1 LEQCRFEETRCI
13 ISTMAPKKEKPAAAA
28 AKEEEKPAGV
38 QAPDKKEFDEKSSVI
53 TAEVER
59 LQKELKK
66 LSSEIGGRTTGK
78 EEFYAEKSKIL
89 EAVRIEG
96 DAIKQL
102 RDKKDAIWNQMQN
115 SKQAAKQSKGE
126 LSQLKRGLS
135 YSTTGEIDER
145 IAKIEF
151 ELWTESV
158 SLKEEKAK
166 LEEIKRLKKDKP
178 NVMKVHMKEAELTAQ
193 QEQVTSS
200 SGNLSAEL
208 DALKKEIETH
218 KAKKD
223 EWNAQLT
230 ALVEDR
236 KAQTGG
242 MSELFESREALNGQI
257 REQIKA
263 RDALR
268 DEFKQKEREYYE
280 YTRKQREERRQKAEA
295 EREQWQK
302 QRELDNR
309 RKKVEAL
316 NEQPHTQEITLLEQ
330 TIKFCKSFQPKEE
343 EATTEKKEIKHDNP
357 DTHMVLLKKD
367 EREEEFYY
375 APTKGKKKGKKGKKG
390 DDAGAKPIKHNAETF
405 KLFNSL
411 KLEAPITTAEIPAT
425 LEKLE
430 SEMEKFRHKIKL
442 WEEQRAEKQAKIMAG
457 VDDEDDEDASP
468 APAAKEED
476 EVDAAAADEGGNN
489 ED

>member
-1 LEQCRFEETRCI
+1 
-13 ISTMAPKKEKPAAAA
+13 MAPKKEKPAPAAAA
-28 AKEEEKPAGV
+28 AKEEEKAAGV
-38 QAPDKKEFDEKSSVI
+38 QQPDKKEFDEKTGVI
-53 TAEVER
+53 TAEIER

-135 YSTTGEIDER
+135 YSSTAEIDDR

-178 NVMKVHMKEAELTAQ
+178 NVNKVIMKEAELAAQ
-193 QEQVTSS
+193 NEQVGVN

-208 DALKKEIETH
+208 DALKKEIEAH

-230 ALVEDR
+230 TLMDER
-236 KAQTGG
+236 KQQTGG
-242 MSELFESREALNGQI
+242 MSELFESREGLNGQI

-268 DEFKQKEREYYE
+268 DEYKQKEREYYE
-280 YTRKQREERRQKAEA
+280 YTRQQREARRQKAEA

-343 EATTEKKEIKHDNP
+343 EAAAEKKEIKHDNP

-367 EREEEFYY
+367 ERDEEFYY

-390 DDAGAKPIKHNAETF
+390 GDEAGAKPIKHNAETF
-405 KLFNSL
+405 KLFASL

-430 SEMEKFRHKIKL
+430 SEMEKFRNKIKL

-457 VDDEDDEDASP
+457 VDDEEEEAA
-468 APAAKEED
+468 APAAKDED
-476 EVDAAAADEGGNN
+476 EAAADEGGNN

>member
-1 LEQCRFEETRCI
+1 
-13 ISTMAPKKEKPAAAA
+13 MAPKKEKPAAAP
-28 AKEEEKPAGV
+28 KEKKEEKPEEEKAAGL
-38 QAPDKKEFDEKSSVI
+38 QQPDKKEFDVKSGLI

-66 LSSEIGGRTTGK
+66 LSSQIGDRTTGK

-102 RDKKDAIWNQMQN
+102 RDKKDAIWKQMDS
-115 SKQAAKQSKGE
+115 SKQAAKTSKGE

-135 YSTTGEIDER
+135 YSTTGEIDDR

-178 NVMKVHMKEAELTAQ
+178 NVMKVHMKEAELNAQ

-208 DALKKEIETH
+208 EALKKEIEVH

-230 ALVEDR
+230 SLVEER

-242 MSELFESREALNGQI
+242 MSELFETREGLNGKI
-257 REQIKA
+257 REQIKL

-280 YTRKQREERRQKAEA
+280 FTRQQREARRQKAEA

-330 TIKFCKSFQPKEE
+330 TIKFCKTFQPKEE
-343 EATTEKKEIKHDNP
+343 ETQEAKKEIQHDNP
-357 DTHMVLLKKD
+357 DTHMVLIKKQD
-367 EREEEFYY
+367 REEEFYY
-375 APTKGKKKGKKGKKG
+375 APTKKKGGKKKGKKNETS
-390 DDAGAKPIKHNAETF
+390 GAKPIKHNAETF
-405 KLFNSL
+405 KLFASL

-430 SEMEKFRHKIKL
+430 SEMEKFNQKIKL

-457 VDDEDDEDASP
+457 VDEEVQEDD
-468 APAAKEED
+468 APAAKAED
-476 EVDAAAADEGGNN
+476 EAVADEAENN

>member
-1 LEQCRFEETRCI
+1 
-13 ISTMAPKKEKPAAAA
+13 MAPKKEKPAAAPKEKKVPKEED
-28 AKEEEKPAGV
+28 KEEEKAAGL
-38 QAPDKKEFDEKSSVI
+38 QQPDKKEFDEKAGVI

-66 LSSEIGGRTTGK
+66 LSTEIGGRTTGK

-102 RDKKDAIWNQMQN
+102 RDKKDAIWNQMQT
-115 SKQAAKQSKGE
+115 SKQAAKTSKGE

-135 YSTTGEIDER
+135 FNTTGEIDDR

-178 NVMKVHMKEAELTAQ
+178 NVMKVHMKEAELNAQ

-208 DALKKEIETH
+208 DALKKEIEVH

-223 EWNAQLT
+223 EWNTQLT
-230 ALVEDR
+230 SLVEER

-242 MSELFESREALNGQI
+242 MSELFETREGLNGKI
-257 REQIKA
+257 REQIKL

-280 YTRKQREERRQKAEA
+280 FSRQQREARRQKAEA
-295 EREQWQK
+295 ERESWQK

-343 EATTEKKEIKHDNP
+343 EIKAEEKEVVHDNP
-357 DTHMVLLKKD
+357 DTHVVLISKHN
-367 EREEEFYY
+367 REEEFYY
-375 APTKGKKKGKKGKKG
+375 APTKKAKKKKGKKG
-390 DDAGAKPIKHNAETF
+390 DESGAKPIKHNAETF
-405 KLFNSL
+405 KLFASL

-430 SEMEKFRHKIKL
+430 TEMEKFRNKIKL
-442 WEEQRAEKQAKIMAG
+442 WEEQRTEKQAKIMAG
-457 VDDEDDEDASP
+457 LDEEDHAEDP
-468 APAAKEED
+468 APAAPEATEAKEEKEED
-476 EVDAAAADEGGNN
+476 EAVADEDGNN

>member
-1 LEQCRFEETRCI
+1 
-13 ISTMAPKKEKPAAAA
+13 MAPKKEKPAAAA
-28 AKEEEKPAGV
+28 PKEKTEEKVEEEKAAGL
-38 QAPDKKEFDEKSSVI
+38 QQPDKKEFDEKSGVI

-59 LQKELKK
+59 FQKELKK
-66 LSSEIGGRTTGK
+66 LSTEIGGRTTGK

-102 RDKKDAIWNQMQN
+102 RDKKDAIWTQMQS
-115 SKQAAKQSKGE
+115 SKQAAKTSKGE

-135 YSTTGEIDER
+135 YSTTGEIDDR

-178 NVMKVHMKEAELTAQ
+178 NVMKVHMKEAELNAQ

-208 DALKKEIETH
+208 DALKKEIEVH

-230 ALVEDR
+230 SLVEER

-242 MSELFESREALNGQI
+242 MSELFETREGLNGKI
-257 REQIKA
+257 REQIKL

-280 YTRKQREERRQKAEA
+280 YTRQQREARRQKAES

-316 NEQPHTQEITLLEQ
+316 NEQPHTQEMTLLEQ
-330 TIKFCKSFQPKEE
+330 TIKFCKTFQPKEE
-343 EATTEKKEIKHDNP
+343 VTKEAEKEIQHDNP
-357 DTHMVLLKKD
+357 DTHVVLAKKQDRDD
-367 EREEEFYY
+367 EYYY
-375 APTKGKKKGKKGKKG
+375 APTRKAKKKKGKKGEES
-390 DDAGAKPIKHNAETF
+390 GAKPIKHNAETF
-405 KLFNSL
+405 KLFASL

-430 SEMEKFRHKIKL
+430 SEMEKFNQKIKL
-442 WEEQRAEKQAKIMAG
+442 WEAQRTEKQAKIMAG
-457 VDDEDDEDASP
+457 LDEEEQAEDPGP
-468 APAAKEED
+468 APAAKDED
-476 EVDAAAADEGGNN
+476 EAVADEAEKN